1 MRADRDRGNTGPRPL
16 EGSLDVLSARLGMEG
31 ARALGRLFSGWTEI
45 VGPAMAE
52 HVRPIRIDPDALVVT
67 VDHPAW
73 ATQVRLLG
81 DTLLDTVSE
90 RVGVDR
96 PTRLEVRV
104 RG

>member
-1 MRADRDRGNTGPRPL
+1 MRSDRGRGNSGPRSL
-16 EGSLDVLSARLGMEG
+16 EGSLDVLSVRLGMEG
-31 ARALGRLFSGWTEI
+31 ARTLGRLFSGWTEI

-52 HVRPIRIDPDALVVT
+52 HVRPVRIDADALVVA

-73 ATQVRLLG
+73 ATQLRLLG

-96 PTRLEVRV
+96 PSRLEVRV
-104 RG
+104 RR

>member
-1 MRADRDRGNTGPRPL
+1 MRTDRDRGNSGPRSL
-16 EGSLDVLSARLGMEG
+16 EGSLDTLSARLGMEG
-31 ARALGRLFSGWTEI
+31 ARTLGRLFSGWTEI

-52 HVRPIRIDPDALVVT
+52 HVQPVRIDPHALVVT

-96 PTRLEVRV
+96 PARLEVRV
-104 RG
+104 RR